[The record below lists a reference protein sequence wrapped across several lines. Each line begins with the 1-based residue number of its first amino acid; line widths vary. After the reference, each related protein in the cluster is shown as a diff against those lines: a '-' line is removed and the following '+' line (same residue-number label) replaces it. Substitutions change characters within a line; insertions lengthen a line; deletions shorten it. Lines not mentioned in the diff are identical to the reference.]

1 MITLPVLPCKA
12 CPGGSKHCSNGK
24 CVNNQY
30 LCDGQVDTCVT
41 CNKIFK
47 VSPPDM
53 NPGQLSSIEKSELE
67 AVWRSRPY
75 FDGGV
80 SGYRYKYKNV
90 KKITNLKIS
99 H

>member
-1 MITLPVLPCKA
+1 M
-12 CPGGSKHCSNGK
+12 
-24 CVNNQY
+24 
-30 LCDGQVDTCVT
+30 
-41 CNKIFK
+41 
-47 VSPPDM
+47 PDM